1 MKKLTEAQERLLLAV
16 PTNVTITDPNGKERT
31 LLGTLHANHWPKG
44 ARVDTMTKLWE
55 LGLVKHSYL
64 NFYACPVTL
73 TEKGEK
79 LVEKLKKIKAVLE
92 EDT

>member
-1 MKKLTEAQERLLLAV
+1 MKRLTEAQERLLLAV
-16 PTNVTITDPNGKERT
+16 PKNETITDSDGKERT
-31 LLGTLHANHWPKG
+31 LLGTLRPRNWPKG

-55 LGLVKHSYL
+55 LGLVKHSYI